1 MRVVC
6 VRDLVI
12 LEGDGKMSEHSQ
24 ERTIYFDY
32 LRVFATFSVIILH
45 IASSNWSLI
54 DVNGFDWFV
63 FNFIDSIVRW
73 GVPVFVMISGAL
85 FLDRDIPIRKI
96 YSKYVFR
103 MIVSYIVWSIIYALF
118 MGGVLLAG

>member
-1 MRVVC
+1 M
-6 VRDLVI
+6 
-12 LEGDGKMSEHSQ
+12 
-24 ERTIYFDY
+24 
-32 LRVFATFSVIILH
+32 FATFSVIILL

-63 FNFIDSIVRW
+63 FNSIDRIVRW

-85 FLDRDIPIRKI
+85 FLDMDIPIRKI

-103 MIVSYIVWSIIYALF
+103 MIVSFIVWSIIYTLF
-118 MGGVLLAG
+118 MGGLLAG